1 VQTLIHYPVPVHRQP
16 PCTALRRDPLGLP
29 HTEAHAATCVS
40 IPCHPQMGDADVAQV
55 IDAINGWR

>member
-1 VQTLIHYPVPVHRQP
+1 
-16 PCTALRRDPLGLP
+16 LRRDPLGLP